1 MSRYTFVLIYS
12 WIPRLQLYSL
22 GYISSSSSSFDSFRF
37 NICKILSM
45 DQLSVDLTVEFQ
57 LPKDSLGARG
67 PCGAQL
73 EKELKMAGNKVK
85 NASEVFLLS

>member
-1 MSRYTFVLIYS
+1 
-12 WIPRLQLYSL
+12 
-22 GYISSSSSSFDSFRF
+22 
-37 NICKILSM
+37 M

-85 NASEVFLLS
+85 KCKWGLSALLIYWR